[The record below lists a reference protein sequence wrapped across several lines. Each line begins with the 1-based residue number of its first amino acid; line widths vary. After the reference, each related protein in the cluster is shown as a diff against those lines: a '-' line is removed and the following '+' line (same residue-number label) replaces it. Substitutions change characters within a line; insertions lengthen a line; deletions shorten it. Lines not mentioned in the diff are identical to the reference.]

1 MKKYL
6 VGGAVRDKL
15 LGLPIKDRDWLVI
28 DAIPDDL
35 LKQGYK
41 PIGKDF
47 PVFLHPETGEEYALA
62 RTERKTAKGYHG
74 FSFHTSP
81 NVSLEE
87 DLQRRDLTI
96 NALAIDNN
104 NKIIDYYGGQA
115 DIEKRIL
122 RHVSPAFREDPVR
135 ILRIARFHAR
145 FHHLGFRIAN
155 ETLQLMKAMVQ
166 AGEVDSLV
174 AERVWQETEKALAE
188 RHPATFFKTLRDCG
202 ALAILFPEI
211 DRLFGIPQVK
221 KYHPEVD
228 TGVHT
233 MMVVQQAAKL
243 SNKPEV
249 RFAAL
254 THDLGKGTTS
264 KDILPHHYGHEQRSK
279 KLVRTL
285 CQRYHTPN
293 RFRKLAEHV
302 AYYHTHIHK
311 ALELKPKT
319 LLKVLNKVGAFRDAD
334 HFLQFLIAC
343 KADSRGRLGYENHN
357 YPQLEFYLTL
367 LKNCEHINVQNIIAK
382 GFSGKQIGEELY
394 RERMRKIQEVKEN
407 WEYIKCT

>member
-15 LGLPIKDRDWLVI
+15 LGLTVKDRDWLVTG
-28 DAIPDDL
+28 ATPDDL

-41 PIGKDF
+41 PVGKDF
-47 PVFLHPETGEEYALA
+47 PVFLHPKTGEEYALA

-96 NALAIDNN
+96 NALAIDGN
-104 NKIIDYYGGQA
+104 NKIIDYCGGQA

-145 FHHLGFRIAN
+145 FRYLGFRIAE

-188 RHPATFFKTLRDCG
+188 KHPTAYFETLRDCG

-221 KYHPEVD
+221 KHHPEVD

-243 SNKPEV
+243 SDKPEV

-264 KDILPHHYGHEQRSK
+264 KDILPHHYGHEERGG
-279 KLVRTL
+279 KLVSKL
-285 CQRYHTPN
+285 CQRYRVPN
-293 RFRKLAEHV
+293 RFKKLAEHV
-302 AYYHTHIHK
+302 AYYHTHVHK
-311 ALELKPKT
+311 AFELKPKT
-319 LLKVLNKVGAFRDAD
+319 LLKVLNKVAAFRNAD
-334 HFLQFLIAC
+334 NFLQFLITC
-343 KADSRGRLGYENHN
+343 KADSRGRLGSETKD
-357 YPQLEFYLTL
+357 YPQLEFYLAI
-367 LKNCEHINVQNIIAK
+367 LKSCETINVQDIIAK
-382 GFSGKQIGEELY
+382 GFSGKQISEELH
-394 RERMRKIQEVKEN
+394 RERIKKIRQVKEN
-407 WEYIKCT
+407 WK